1 MREGISMTAI
11 FQIVIIFIILFAAIM
26 ALTINNSNAFGVKDE
41 IINAIESNNGEFFT
55 SANGYLSD
63 EIVQPMKDAS
73 YRISGKC
80 PTVESYDLDDVY
92 YGYDRNGKPVGQS
105 ERASV
110 CIRKVNVMSK
120 LEEYYDKVFDPYG
133 SRIAKG
139 DFYEGFYYQIVV
151 FYQLDIPIV
160 NQVYDFQTKG
170 ETKIFYVH
178 R

>member
-11 FQIVIIFIILFAAIM
+11 FQIVIIFIVLFAAIM

-55 SANGYLSD
+55 NSNGYLSD

-80 PTVESYDLDDVY
+80 PTVDTYDTEDDY
-92 YGYDRNGKPVGQS
+92 HGYDRNGKPVGQS
-105 ERASV
+105 EHAAV

-120 LEEYYDKVFDPYG
+120 IDDYYYNKFGIKVA
-133 SRIAKG
+133 RN
-139 DFYEGFYYQIVV
+139 DFYEGYYYQIVV
-151 FYQLDIPIV
+151 FYQLDLPII
-160 NQVYDFQTKG
+160 NQVYNFQTKG